1 MNLKKKI
8 RRKSKKP
15 YFGKHVHES
24 VVDFQEA
31 SCQEER
37 HEIYEIHIR
46 NAFEKLSENLIYIY
60 GFSRDPEHFKI
71 LKSETLEKFD
81 AGKGS
86 KAFSY
91 FNVCAKNHLLAK
103 AKKTQKSKIRN
114 ISLADITV
122 MSRLEKEMVES
133 HSVVP
138 APDDLFIRIE
148 DKEILKTML
157 QKIRVKVSNENEK
170 VCISAIITLF
180 DNIEQLEFLNK
191 RAVFVYLREIS
202 GLNPKQLSV
211 SLSSIRKHYR
221 EIVKSDDLFILANSR
236 KLKQPPGFWRVDNKV
251 SRADVKVK

>member
-1 MNLKKKI
+1 LNLKKKI
-8 RRKSKKP
+8 RRKSKQP

-24 VVDFQEA
+24 VVDFQET
-31 SCQEER
+31 SCQQER
-37 HEIYEIHIR
+37 HEIYESHIR

-71 LKSETLEKFD
+71 LKSDCVSFLYETLEKFD

-138 APDDLFIRIE
+138 SPDDLFIRIE

-211 SLSSIRKHYR
+211 ALSSIRKHYR
-221 EIVKSDDLFILANSR
+221 EIVKSDDLFILFGS
-236 KLKQPPGFWRVDNKV
+236 
-251 SRADVKVK
+251 

>member
-71 LKSETLEKFD
+71 LKSDCVSFLYETLEKFD

-103 AKKTQKSKIRN
+103 AKKTQKNKIRN
-114 ISLADITV
+114 ISLADITA

-180 DNIEQLEFLNK
+180 DNIEQLEFLDK

-211 SLSSIRKHYR
+211 ALSSIRKHYR
-221 EIVKSDDLFILANSR
+221 EIVKSDDLFILFGS
-236 KLKQPPGFWRVDNKV
+236 
-251 SRADVKVK
+251 

>member
-1 MNLKKKI
+1 MKLKKKI

-24 VVDFQEA
+24 VVDFQETE
-31 SCQEER
+31 SREER
-37 HEIYEIHIR
+37 HEIYEVHIR

-60 GFSRDPEHFKI
+60 GFSRDAEHFKI
-71 LKSETLEKFD
+71 LKSDCVSFLYETLEKFD
-81 AGKGS
+81 ASKGS

-114 ISLADITV
+114 ISLSDITT
-122 MSRLEKEMVES
+122 MSRLEKTMVES

-138 APDDLFIRIE
+138 SPDDMFIRTE
-148 DKEILKTML
+148 DKEILKEML
-157 QKIRVKVSNENEK
+157 QKISTKVSNENEK

-180 DNIEQLEFLNK
+180 NNIEELEFLNK

-211 SLSSIRKHYR
+211 ALSSIRKQYR
-221 EIVKSDDLFILANSR
+221 EIVKSDDLFMLFGS
-236 KLKQPPGFWRVDNKV
+236 
-251 SRADVKVK
+251 

>member
-1 MNLKKKI
+1 LKLKKKI

-24 VVDFQEA
+24 VVDFQETE
-31 SCQEER
+31 SREER
-37 HEIYEIHIR
+37 HEIYEVHIR

-60 GFSRDPEHFKI
+60 GFSRDAEHFKI
-71 LKSETLEKFD
+71 LKSDCVSFLYETLEKFD
-81 AGKGS
+81 ASKGS

-91 FNVCAKNHLLAK
+91 FNVCAKNHLLAR

-114 ISLADITV
+114 ISLSDITT
-122 MSRLEKEMVES
+122 MSRLEKTMVES

-138 APDDLFIRIE
+138 SPDDMFIRTE
-148 DKEILKTML
+148 DKEILKEML
-157 QKIRVKVSNENEK
+157 QKISTKVSNENEK

-180 DNIEQLEFLNK
+180 NNIEELEFLNK

-211 SLSSIRKHYR
+211 ALSSIRKQYR
-221 EIVKSDDLFILANSR
+221 EIVKSDDLFMLFGS
-236 KLKQPPGFWRVDNKV
+236 
-251 SRADVKVK
+251 

>member
-1 MNLKKKI
+1 MKLKKKI

-24 VVDFQEA
+24 VVDFQETK
-31 SCQEER
+31 SQEER
-37 HEIYEIHIR
+37 HEIYEVHIR

-60 GFSRDPEHFKI
+60 GFSRDAEHFKI
-71 LKSETLEKFD
+71 LKSDCVSFLYETLEKFD
-81 AGKGS
+81 ASKGS

-114 ISLADITV
+114 ISLSDITT
-122 MSRLEKEMVES
+122 MSRLEKTMVES

-138 APDDLFIRIE
+138 SPDDMFIRTE
-148 DKEILKTML
+148 DKEILKEML
-157 QKIRVKVSNENEK
+157 QKISTKVSNENEK
-170 VCISAIITLF
+170 VCIAAIITLF
-180 DNIEQLEFLNK
+180 NNIEELEFLNK

-211 SLSSIRKHYR
+211 ALSSIRKQYR
-221 EIVKSDDLFILANSR
+221 EIVKSDDLFMLFGS
-236 KLKQPPGFWRVDNKV
+236 
-251 SRADVKVK
+251 

>member
-1 MNLKKKI
+1 MKLKKKI

-24 VVDFQEA
+24 VVDFQETE
-31 SCQEER
+31 SQEER
-37 HEIYEIHIR
+37 HEIYEVHIR

-60 GFSRDPEHFKI
+60 GFSRDAEHFKI
-71 LKSETLEKFD
+71 LKSDCVSFLYETLEKFD
-81 AGKGS
+81 ASKGS

-114 ISLADITV
+114 ISLSNITT
-122 MSRLEKEMVES
+122 MSRLEKSMVES

-138 APDDLFIRIE
+138 SPDDMVIRTE
-148 DKEILKTML
+148 DKEILKEML
-157 QKIRVKVSNENEK
+157 QKISSKVSNENEK
-170 VCISAIITLF
+170 VCIAAIITLF
-180 DNIEQLEFLNK
+180 NNIEELEFLNK

-211 SLSSIRKHYR
+211 ALSSIRKQYR
-221 EIVKSDDLFILANSR
+221 EIVKSDDLFMLFGS
-236 KLKQPPGFWRVDNKV
+236 
-251 SRADVKVK
+251 

>member
-1 MNLKKKI
+1 VKLKLKKKI

-24 VVDFQEA
+24 VVDFQETK
-31 SCQEER
+31 CQEER
-37 HEIYEIHIR
+37 HEIYEVHIR

-60 GFSRDPEHFKI
+60 GFSRDAEHFKI
-71 LKSETLEKFD
+71 LKSDCVSFLYETLEKFD
-81 AGKGS
+81 ASKGS

-103 AKKTQKSKIRN
+103 AKKTQKRKIRN
-114 ISLADITV
+114 ISLSDITT
-122 MSRLEKEMVES
+122 MSRVEKTMVES
-133 HSVVP
+133 HSVIP
-138 APDDLFIRIE
+138 SPDDLFIRTE
-148 DKEILKTML
+148 DKEILKEML

-180 DNIEQLEFLNK
+180 DNIEELEFLNK

-211 SLSSIRKHYR
+211 ALSSIRKHYR
-221 EIVKSDDLFILANSR
+221 EIVKSDDLFMLFGS
-236 KLKQPPGFWRVDNKV
+236 
-251 SRADVKVK
+251 

>member
-8 RRKSKKP
+8 RRISKQP

-24 VVDFQEA
+24 VVDFQET
-31 SCQEER
+31 SCQQER

-71 LKSETLEKFD
+71 LKSDCVSFLYETLEKFD

-138 APDDLFIRIE
+138 SPDDLFIRIE
-148 DKEILKTML
+148 D
-157 QKIRVKVSNENEK
+157 KVSNENEK

-221 EIVKSDDLFILANSR
+221 EIVKSDDLFMLFGS
-236 KLKQPPGFWRVDNKV
+236 
-251 SRADVKVK
+251 

>member
-71 LKSETLEKFD
+71 LKSDCVSFLYETLEKFD

-103 AKKTQKSKIRN
+103 AKKTQKNKIRN
-114 ISLADITV
+114 ISLADITA

-138 APDDLFIRIE
+138 SPDDLFIRIE

-211 SLSSIRKHYR
+211 ALSSIRKHYR
-221 EIVKSDDLFILANSR
+221 EIVKSDDLFILFGS
-236 KLKQPPGFWRVDNKV
+236 
-251 SRADVKVK
+251 

>member
-1 MNLKKKI
+1 MKLKLKKKI

-24 VVDFQEA
+24 VVDFQETE
-31 SCQEER
+31 SQEER
-37 HEIYEIHIR
+37 HEIYEVHIR

-60 GFSRDPEHFKI
+60 GFSRDAEHFKI
-71 LKSETLEKFD
+71 LKSDCVSFLYETLEKFD
-81 AGKGS
+81 ASKGS

-114 ISLADITV
+114 ISLSNITT
-122 MSRLEKEMVES
+122 MSRLEKSMVES

-138 APDDLFIRIE
+138 SPDDMVIRTE
-148 DKEILKTML
+148 DKEILKEML
-157 QKIRVKVSNENEK
+157 QKISAKVSNENEK
-170 VCISAIITLF
+170 VCIAAIITLF
-180 DNIEQLEFLNK
+180 NNIEELEFLNK

-211 SLSSIRKHYR
+211 ALSSIRKQYR
-221 EIVKSDDLFILANSR
+221 EIVKSDDLFMLFGS
-236 KLKQPPGFWRVDNKV
+236 
-251 SRADVKVK
+251 

>member
-1 MNLKKKI
+1 MKLKKKI

-24 VVDFQEA
+24 VVDFQETE
-31 SCQEER
+31 SQEER
-37 HEIYEIHIR
+37 HEIYEVHIR

-60 GFSRDPEHFKI
+60 GFSRDAELFKI
-71 LKSETLEKFD
+71 LKSDCVSFLYETLEKFD
-81 AGKGS
+81 ASKGS

-114 ISLADITV
+114 ISLSNITT
-122 MSRLEKEMVES
+122 MSRLEKSMVES

-138 APDDLFIRIE
+138 SPDDMVIRTE
-148 DKEILKTML
+148 DKEILKEML
-157 QKIRVKVSNENEK
+157 QKISSKVSNENEN
-170 VCISAIITLF
+170 VCIAAIITLF
-180 DNIEQLEFLNK
+180 NNIEELEFLNK

-211 SLSSIRKHYR
+211 ALSSIRKQYR
-221 EIVKSDDLFILANSR
+221 EIVKSDDLFMLFGS
-236 KLKQPPGFWRVDNKV
+236 
-251 SRADVKVK
+251 